1 MEYRKFGNQYVVQIP
16 KGEELIEKLT
26 ELVAKENIKLAS
38 VSGIGAVDEVK
49 IGIYDTVNKKYDSLV
64 YTGDFEIS
72 ALMGN
77 ISTMKGK
84 PYLHLHITIG
94 NVMENKFY
102 CGHLNY
108 GVVSATSEIFITAIE
123 GEIDREFNEAVGLNL
138 IKFNQ

>member
-16 KGEELIEKLT
+16 RGEELIEKLT
-26 ELVAKENIKLAS
+26 ELVEKENIKLAS

-49 IGIYDTVNKKYDSLV
+49 IGIYDTVNKKYDSIT
-64 YTGDFEIS
+64 YRGDFEIS
-72 ALMGN
+72 ALVGN
-77 ISTMKGK
+77 ISTMKEK

-108 GVVSATSEIFITAIE
+108 GVISATSEIFITAID
-123 GEIDREFNEAVGLNL
+123 GEVDREFSEDIGLNL
-138 IKFNQ
+138 MKFDK